1 VDDTDDFMELIF
13 SLAFVMMFS
22 AALPV
27 MAWLAFLCNVAE
39 MKLLAWRM
47 VYVNQR
53 PVPLG
58 QHGIGI
64 WGDIIKVICVLAIFC
79 NVGLVV
85 FSMRPVEDFGRTTKL
100 VIFIVAQNVALAFK
114 QLIQFCYNDRGV
126 NLVRIDEVNEEIID
140 SLIGG
145 QEDERIIVPKT
156 KVPKTASL
164 MCAQGL
170 DV

>member
-1 VDDTDDFMELIF
+1 MG
-13 SLAFVMMFS
+13 
-22 AALPV
+22 
-27 MAWLAFLCNVAE
+27 
-39 MKLLAWRM
+39 
-47 VYVNQR
+47 
-53 PVPLG
+53 G

-64 WGDIIKVICVLAIFC
+64 WGDIIKAICVLSIFC

-85 FSMRPVEDFGRTTKL
+85 FSMRPIEDFGRTTKL
-100 VIFIVAQNVALAFK
+100 VIFIVAQNMALAFK

-140 SLIGG
+140 SLIDG

-164 MCAQGL
+164 MCAQG
-170 DV
+170 